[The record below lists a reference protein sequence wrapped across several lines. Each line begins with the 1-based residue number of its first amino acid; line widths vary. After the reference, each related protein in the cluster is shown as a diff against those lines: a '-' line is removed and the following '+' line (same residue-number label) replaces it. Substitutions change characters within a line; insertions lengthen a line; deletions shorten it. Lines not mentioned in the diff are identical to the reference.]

1 MRHMLLALAL
11 IAGSMVGAAAPAH
24 AESEHQPFTA
34 NGTVL
39 RIVNAATLPEAM
51 DAVDDQFG
59 VAEATATDAGT
70 DGVQQYAA
78 FRTSD
83 IAGESQIVWLD
94 LSWLHDAD
102 GGDFVNLVDGEAIQV
117 ELLEQSDGSFL
128 AIRYWELAKGS
139 KVNNTDWGI
148 HEASTTRDDSIEARV
163 DNVPDDDEARRQ
175 GDRFDEK
182 GREVDHDDD

>member
-1 MRHMLLALAL
+1 
-11 IAGSMVGAAAPAH
+11 MVGAVAPAH

-39 RIVNAATLPEAM
+39 RIVAAPTVDEAM
-51 DAVDDQFG
+51 DIVGDQFSA
-59 VAEATATDAGT
+59 VEARSDDAGS
-70 DGVQQYAA
+70 GVVNQYAA

-83 IAGESQIVWLD
+83 ITGEAQVIWLD
-94 LSWLHDAD
+94 LSWLKDSDH
-102 GGDFVNLVDGEAIQV
+102 GDVVDLVDGEAIQV
-117 ELLEQSDGSFL
+117 ELHEQPDGSFL
-128 AIRYWELAKGS
+128 AIRYWELVKGS

-182 GREVDHDDD
+182 GRRVDHDDD